1 MKGKKKQHNAPLRT
15 LGTASLATLLLAV
28 TNGQEV
34 RAQQFVSAPR
44 LVVNIAIDQL
54 RTDYLEQFS
63 PLYTQDGFR
72 RLLAE
77 GRVYEQVSYTFSPVD
92 RASAI
97 TCIATG
103 ASPHYN
109 KITSQQ
115 WLPRGTSRPSYC
127 VYDKHFVASPANIA
141 SSTIGDEMKVAT
153 DGRAIVFGIAAAQ
166 DAAILSAGHAAD
178 GAFWISDISSV
189 WATSAYYPHAAQE
202 WISAFNKEKFSPQ
215 RETPNDAVAQ
225 LALDCITDF
234 AMGKDDATDYLAVTL
249 SAGLGQGMGRR
260 TEMEGIYK
268 GLDDTLATLVKGIEE
283 RVGKGQAL
291 FVIAGTGY
299 SEEPDADYKKY
310 NIPTGTFYINRTAQL
325 LNMYLSAVYGSGA
338 WVEAYYKNQI
348 YLNHKLIE
356 TKKIS
361 YSEIIGRAEDLL
373 QTASGVASVKRSPY
387 DTAISGDLWIEVNPG
402 WRIVNE
408 DTNESYS
415 SRTAFLP
422 FPVIFYGANVKSG
435 YIEKEITA
443 EHIAPTVAKAIRI
456 RAPNAC
462 NVLPLF

>member
-1 MKGKKKQHNAPLRT
+1 MKRNKQHNAPLRT
-15 LGTASLATLLLAV
+15 LGTASLATLLLAAANSQAV
-28 TNGQEV
+28 H
-34 RAQQFVSAPR
+34 AQQLALAPR

-63 PLYTQDGFR
+63 PLYTTDGFR
-72 RLLAE
+72 KLLTE
-77 GRVYEQVSYTFSPVD
+77 GRVYESVSYTFAPVD
-92 RASAI
+92 RASAV
-97 TCIATG
+97 TCVATG
-103 ASPHYN
+103 TSPHYN

-141 SSTIGDEMKVAT
+141 VSTIGDELKVAT
-153 DGRAIVFGIAAAQ
+153 AGSAMVFGVAATQ

-202 WISAFNKEKFSPQ
+202 WISAFNKEKFTPQ
-215 RETPNDAVAQ
+215 KEVANDAVAR
-225 LALDCITDF
+225 LALGCVSDF

-260 TEMEGIYK
+260 AEMEGIYK
-268 GLDDTLATLVKGIEE
+268 GLDNTLATLVKGIEE
-283 RVGKGQAL
+283 RVGKGRVL
-291 FVIAGTGY
+291 FVVEGTGY
-299 SEEPDADYKKY
+299 SEEPDVDYQKY
-310 NIPTGTFYINRTAQL
+310 KIPTGTFYINRTAQL

-356 TKKIS
+356 TKKVS
-361 YSEIIGRAEDLL
+361 YSELIGRAEDLL
-373 QTASGVASVKRSPY
+373 RTASGVASVSLTPY

-408 DTNESYS
+408 DTNESYA
-415 SRTAFLP
+415 SRMAFIP
-422 FPVIFYGANVKSG
+422 FPVIFYGTNITAG
-435 YIEKEITA
+435 YIDKEITA

-462 NVLPLF
+462 NTLPLF